1 MKRIFLSA
9 DIEGVC
15 GAAHWD
21 EADRTRPDYATFS
34 RQMSREAAAACEG
47 AFSAG
52 AEEVLVRDGHG
63 SARNIDPSALPAEA
77 RLFRGW
83 AREPMGMMSGL
94 DATFDGVLFT
104 GYHGAAGWSGN
115 PLSHTVSRG
124 IASIRLNGEDC
135 PELMI
140 NSLTAAMVGVPVL
153 MVSGDAQLCDWFHA
167 HVPEAVTVPVSKG
180 VGNGSIAMHP
190 DRAVGLIRQG
200 AVRAMRLDPE
210 RCYFPMP
217 ERFAVAVQY
226 VQHAAARSAGW
237 YPGARQ
243 TDSRTVAFSSDQWR
257 EVLTFFHFCL

>member
-1 MKRIFLSA
+1 MRKIFLSA

-21 EADRTRPDYATFS
+21 ETDRTHPDHAALA

-47 AFSAG
+47 ALSVG

-63 SARNIDPSALPAEA
+63 SARNIDPSVLPVEA

-83 AREPMGMMSGL
+83 ARDPMAMMSGL
-94 DATFDGVLFT
+94 DSSYDGMLFV
-104 GYHGAAGWSGN
+104 GYHSAAGWSSN
-115 PLSHTVSRG
+115 PLSHTVSRN

-153 MVSGDAQLCDWFHA
+153 MVSGDAQLCAWFHDR
-167 HVPEAVTVPVSKG
+167 VPDAVTVPVSEG
-180 VGNGSIAMHP
+180 SGNGSIAVHP
-190 DRAVGLIRQG
+190 ERATEMIRQG
-200 AVRAMRLDPE
+200 AARALRLDPA
-210 RCYFPMP
+210 RCLFPTSS
-217 ERFAVAVQY
+217 RFEVSVQY
-226 VQHAAARSAGW
+226 VQHAAAKGASW

-243 TDSRTVAFSSDQWR
+243 TDSRTVAFASDKWR
-257 EVLTFFHFCL
+257 EVLAFFHFCL

>member
-1 MKRIFLSA
+1 MSKIFLSV

-21 EADRTRPDYATFS
+21 ETDRTHPDHAALA

-47 AFSAG
+47 ALSAG

-63 SARNIDPSALPAEA
+63 SARNIDPSVLPVEA

-83 AREPMGMMSGL
+83 ARDPMAMMSGL
-94 DATFDGVLFT
+94 DSSFGGVLFV

-115 PLSHTVSRG
+115 PLSHTVSRSV
-124 IASIRLNGEDC
+124 ASIRLNGEDC

-153 MVSGDAQLCDWFHA
+153 MVSGDAQLCDWFHGR
-167 HVPEAVTVPVSKG
+167 VPDAVTTPVSEG

-190 DRAVGLIRQG
+190 ERAAEMIRQG
-200 AVRAMRLDPE
+200 ARRAMALDAK
-210 RCYFPMP
+210 RCFFPVP
-217 ERFAVAVQY
+217 ERFEASIQY
-226 VQHAAARSAGW
+226 AQHSAARGASW

-243 TDSRTVAFSSDQWR
+243 TDSRTVAFASDRWR
-257 EVLTFFHFCL
+257 DVLTFFHFCL